1 MNDVQNA
8 TTTLPVVE
16 RPLLRYR
23 NEDAD
28 DYFERDV
35 VIFGT
40 IARVDEDTVTIVE
53 GPHLSMEIYLD
64 DLVPLFEN
72 DEDFTLAILADAA
85 LNHDIVRI
93 ELTHDALAYVNPK
106 QEERFAAPDA
116 EPLLAV
122 PEHDD
127 LFREELD
134 SQESTR

>member
-35 VIFGT
+35 DILGT
-40 IARVDEDTVTIVE
+40 IARVDEDTVTVVE

-93 ELTHDALAYVNPK
+93 VLTHDALAYVNPK

-116 EPLLAV
+116 EPLSAV

-127 LFREELD
+127 LFPEELD
-134 SQESTR
+134 SQESTL

>member
-1 MNDVQNA
+1 MNDTQYA
-8 TTTLPVVE
+8 TPPNPVTQ

-23 NEDAD
+23 NDEAD
-28 DYFERDV
+28 DFFEHDV
-35 VIFGT
+35 VILGT
-40 IARVDEDTVTIVE
+40 ISHLDEDTITVVE
-53 GPHLSMEIYLD
+53 GPHLSVEVYLD

-93 ELTHDALAYVNPK
+93 VLTHDALAYVNPK

-116 EPLLAV
+116 EPLSAV

-127 LFREELD
+127 LFPEELD
-134 SQESTR
+134 SQESTL